1 MMFSPDNPA
10 PAGLHVV
17 DAGMST
23 TVQDLGRPGHRE
35 HGVPPGGAFDRGSAG
50 LANALAGNDPGC
62 AVLELTLSGGMYEAR
77 SDLPLAMA
85 GASIEAKV
93 VGTDGTERT
102 IEPPLSFTLHRGE
115 RLVLGRTLAG
125 ARTYLA
131 VAGGWQTP
139 VRLGSRS
146 SEERLRSGDLLPAA
160 AGSIPTRHPRDRAPI
175 DPAAEPL
182 RILDGPEGAAINQ
195 GSRPTPTW
203 LERAHRVG
211 AHSDRMGLRLEGI
224 PPAIDA
230 LPDRLS
236 APVAPGAI
244 QAASGGLIVLGVA
257 CGTMGG
263 YPHVAHVISA
273 DLDRLG
279 QLRPGDLVR
288 FARVDLDEA
297 RRLDRAMR
305 VTREATLNRIR
316 TAARDRGAEFPR
328 PAPRPE
334 TRC

>member
-1 MMFSPDNPA
+1 MMFSPDNPTS
-10 PAGLHVV
+10 AGLLVV
-17 DAGMST
+17 DAGLST

-35 HGVPPGGAFDRGSAG
+35 YGVPPGGAFDRGSAG
-50 LANALAGNDPGC
+50 LANALAGNDPDC
-62 AVLELTLSGGMYEAR
+62 AVLELTLVGGRYDAR
-77 SDLPLAMA
+77 SDLALAIA

-93 VGTDGTERT
+93 VGPDGTVRT

-115 RLVLGRTLAG
+115 RLVLGRTLGG

-139 VRLGSRS
+139 VSLGSRS
-146 SEERLRSGDLLPAA
+146 SEERLRSGELLPAA
-160 AGSIPTRHPRDRAPI
+160 AGSIPTRHPRDPARV
-175 DPAAEPL
+175 DPTAEPL
-182 RILDGPEGAAINQ
+182 RILDGPDAAVILP
-195 GSRPTPTW
+195 GSGPSPSW
-203 LERAHRVG
+203 LDRAHRIG
-211 AHSDRMGLRLEGI
+211 AQSDRMGLRLEGI

-230 LPDRLS
+230 PPGRLS

-244 QAASGGLIVLGVA
+244 QAAGGGLMILGVA

-263 YPHVAHVISA
+263 YPHVAHVVSA

-288 FARVDLDEA
+288 FTRVGLDEA

-305 VTREATLNRIR
+305 ESREATLDRIR
-316 TAARDRGAEFPR
+316 TAAQDWDFEFPR
-328 PAPRPE
+328 PD